1 MGVLI
6 IGKRNIRVR
15 PALTFVATGGR
26 HSFMASV
33 ESGKLSMWLRHSV
46 VVLLVVVFAMPFTN
60 VGANAASS
68 KCPKAGK
75 QQIVGKAK
83 YLCVKSG
90 KSLIWRIQKPST
102 KPTSTGVTT
111 TTTVVDLSVDNSIST
126 AEKLS
131 AVSECKIPFIAGG
144 ATSSGFPRSA
154 SLPSSTGTLKI
165 LVVPLIFDDLLYTN
179 STESLL
185 KDSYEQV
192 KNYYKSV
199 SYGRAGIDVSFA
211 DPSLWV
217 TLSGTASSRMD
228 RNQTKTP
235 LVREVIG
242 MLSSRTNLAPYDL
255 VSFVTGVDS
264 RQFGSESFGAGS
276 GTYATN
282 ARFAATLDT
291 GENVGKWRIIAHEI
305 GHAWLGYQDL
315 YGLINWI
322 QYVGGW
328 DLMELPESAASEL
341 ISWHRFLSGWISDN
355 LVRCVS
361 RTQATT
367 NFVAP
372 LSSSRETPKSI
383 IVKLGSNTVLVIER
397 RIPSVFDAVSDS
409 VIVYLV
415 DTSIATGS
423 GPIRLRGTLTKVGDQ
438 ITTDGV
444 KISIINSNSTGSLI
458 EVAPA

>member
-1 MGVLI
+1 M
-6 IGKRNIRVR
+6 K
-15 PALTFVATGGR
+15 ATP
-26 HSFMASV
+26 M
-33 ESGKLSMWLRHSV
+33 ESLEDQKWSMWLQK
-46 VVLLVVVFAMPFTN
+46 LVVVGLVVACALPFAN
-60 VGANAASS
+60 IGADAASS

-75 QQIVGKAK
+75 QQIVGKVK

-90 KSLIWRIQKPST
+90 KSLIWQIQKPST
-102 KPTSTGVTT
+102 TTATASTT
-111 TTTVVDLSVDNSIST
+111 TTTVVDLSVDSSIST
-126 AEKLS
+126 AEKLTAIS
-131 AVSECKIPFIAGG
+131 DCKIPFIAGG
-144 ATSSGFPRSA
+144 AQSSGFPRSA
-154 SLPSSTGTLKI
+154 SLPPSTGTLKI
-165 LVVPLIFDDLLYTN
+165 LVVPLIFDDLPYTT
-179 STESLL
+179 STASLL
-185 KDSYEQV
+185 KDSYEKV

-235 LVREVIG
+235 LVREAIG
-242 MLSSRTNLAPYDL
+242 ILSSRTNLAPYDL

-264 RQFGSESFGAGS
+264 RQFGSEGFGAGS

-282 ARFAATLDT
+282 ARFPATLDT

-315 YGLINWI
+315 YGLSDST

-328 DLMELPESAASEL
+328 DLMELPSSAASEL
-341 ISWHRFLSGWISDN
+341 ISWHRFLSGWISDS

-361 RTQATT
+361 RTQVTT
-367 NFVAP
+367 NFIAP
-372 LSSSRETPKSI
+372 LSSNKETAKSI
-383 IVKLGSNTVLVIER
+383 VVKLGSNTALVIER
-397 RIPSVFDAVSDS
+397 RMPTEFDAVTDS

-415 DTSIATGS
+415 DTSIATGA
-423 GPIRLRGTLTKVGDQ
+423 GPIRLRGALTKVGDQ
-438 ITTDGV
+438 VTTDGV
-444 KISIINSNSTGSLI
+444 KISIIKMNSTGSLI

>member
-1 MGVLI
+1 
-6 IGKRNIRVR
+6 
-15 PALTFVATGGR
+15 
-26 HSFMASV
+26 MAST
-33 ESGKLSMWLRHSV
+33 EFQNLSMWIRRLVV
-46 VVLLVVVFAMPFTN
+46 VVLVVACSLPFAN
-60 VGANAASS
+60 IGANAASS

-75 QQIVGKAK
+75 QQIVGKVK

-90 KSLIWRIQKPST
+90 KALIWRIQKPST
-102 KPTSTGVTT
+102 KAQSTVVTT
-111 TTTVVDLSVDNSIST
+111 TTTVVDLSADGLVST

-131 AVSECKIPFIAGG
+131 VASECKIPFIVGG
-144 ATSSGFPRSA
+144 TTSSGFPRSA

-165 LVVPLIFDDLLYTN
+165 LVVPLIFDDLPYTT
-179 STESLL
+179 STASLL
-185 KDSYEQV
+185 KDSYEKV

-211 DPSLWV
+211 DPLLWI
-217 TLSGTASSRMD
+217 SFSATASSRMD

-235 LVREVIG
+235 LVREAIG
-242 MLSSRTNLAPYDL
+242 ILSSRTSLAPYDL

-264 RQFGSESFGAGS
+264 RQFGSEGFGAGS

-282 ARFAATLDT
+282 AKFPATLDT

-315 YGLINWI
+315 YGLTNWT

-355 LVRCVS
+355 LVRCVN
-361 RTQATT
+361 RNQVTT
-367 NFVAP
+367 SFIAP
-372 LSSSRETPKSI
+372 LSSNKETPKLI
-383 IVKLGSNTVLVIER
+383 VVKLGNNTVLVIER
-397 RIPSVFDAVSDS
+397 RTPTEFDAVADS

-423 GPIRLRGTLTKVGDQ
+423 GPIRLRGALTKVGDQ
-438 ITTDGV
+438 VTTDGV
-444 KISIINSNSTGSLI
+444 KISIIKSNLTGSLI

>member
-1 MGVLI
+1 
-6 IGKRNIRVR
+6 
-15 PALTFVATGGR
+15 
-26 HSFMASV
+26 MASI
-33 ESGKLSMWLRHSV
+33 EYRKLSIWLRHSFV
-46 VVLLVVVFAMPFTN
+46 VVLVVVFAMPFTN
-60 VGANAASS
+60 IGANATSS

-90 KSLIWRIQKPST
+90 KSLIWQIQKPNT
-102 KPTSTGVTT
+102 KPTSTGATT
-111 TTTVVDLSVDNSIST
+111 TTTVVDLSLDGLIST

-144 ATSSGFPRSA
+144 TTSSGFPRSA
-154 SLPSSTGTLKI
+154 SLPSSTSTLKI
-165 LVVPLIFDDLLYTN
+165 LVVPLIFDDLPYTT
-179 STESLL
+179 STASLL
-185 KDSYEQV
+185 KDSYEKV

-211 DPSLWV
+211 DPSLWI
-217 TLSGTASSRMD
+217 SFSATAPSRMD

-235 LVREVIG
+235 LVREAIG
-242 MLSSRTNLAPYDL
+242 ILTSRTNLAPYDL

-264 RQFGSESFGAGS
+264 RQFGSEGFGAGS

-282 ARFAATLDT
+282 ARFPATLDT

-315 YGLINWI
+315 YGLTNWT

-355 LVRCVS
+355 LVRCVN
-361 RTQATT
+361 RNQVTT
-367 NFVAP
+367 SFVAP
-372 LSSSRETPKSI
+372 LSSNIETPKL
-383 IVKLGSNTVLVIER
+383 IVVKTGSNTVLVIER
-397 RIPSVFDAVSDS
+397 RMPTEFDVVNDS
-409 VIVYLV
+409 VIVYFV
-415 DTSIATGS
+415 DTSFATGA
-423 GPIRLRGTLTKVGDQ
+423 GPIRLRGALTKVGDQ

-444 KISIINSNSTGSLI
+444 KISIIKTNSTGSLI

>member
-1 MGVLI
+1 M
-6 IGKRNIRVR
+6 
-15 PALTFVATGGR
+15 
-26 HSFMASV
+26 
-33 ESGKLSMWLRHSV
+33 ESIKNQKLSMWLRK
-46 VVLLVVVFAMPFTN
+46 LVVVGLVVTCALPIADI
-60 VGANAASS
+60 GADAASS
-68 KCPKAGK
+68 KCPRVGR
-75 QQIVGKAK
+75 QQIVGKVK

-90 KSLIWRIQKPST
+90 KSLIWQIQKPGTTTTTAS
-102 KPTSTGVTT
+102 TT
-111 TTTVVDLSVDNSIST
+111 TTTVVDLSVDSSIST
-126 AEKLS
+126 AEKLAAIS
-131 AVSECKIPFIAGG
+131 DCKIPFIAGG
-144 ATSSGFPRSA
+144 AHSSGFPRSA
-154 SLPSSTGTLKI
+154 SLPLSTGTLKI

-179 STESLL
+179 STASLL
-185 KDSYEQV
+185 KDSYEKV
-192 KNYYKSV
+192 KSYYKSV

-235 LVREVIG
+235 LVREAIG
-242 MLSSRTNLAPYDL
+242 ILSSRTNLAPYDL

-264 RQFGSESFGAGS
+264 RQFGSEGFGAGS
-276 GTYATN
+276 GTYTTN
-282 ARFAATLDT
+282 ARFPATFDT

-315 YGLINWI
+315 YGLADWT

-328 DLMELPESAASEL
+328 DLMELPSSAASEL

-361 RTQATT
+361 QTQVTT

-372 LSSSRETPKSI
+372 LSSNKETSKSI
-383 IVKLGSNTVLVIER
+383 VVKLGSNTALVIER
-397 RIPSVFDAVSDS
+397 RIPTEFDAVIDS

-415 DTSIATGS
+415 DTSIATGA
-423 GPIRLRGTLTKVGDQ
+423 GPIRLRGALTKVGDQ

-444 KISIINSNSTGSLI
+444 KISIIKMNSTGSLI
-458 EVAPA
+458 DVAPA

>member
-1 MGVLI
+1 
-6 IGKRNIRVR
+6 
-15 PALTFVATGGR
+15 
-26 HSFMASV
+26 
-33 ESGKLSMWLRHSV
+33 
-46 VVLLVVVFAMPFTN
+46 
-60 VGANAASS
+60 
-68 KCPKAGK
+68 
-75 QQIVGKAK
+75 
-83 YLCVKSG
+83 
-90 KSLIWRIQKPST
+90 LIWQIQKPST
-102 KPTSTGVTT
+102 TTATASTT
-111 TTTVVDLSVDNSIST
+111 TTTVVDLSVDSSIST

-131 AVSECKIPFIAGG
+131 ALNDCKIPAVASG

-154 SLPSSTGTLKI
+154 SLPSSTDTLKI
-165 LVVPLIFDDLLYTN
+165 LVVPLIFDDLLYTT

-185 KDSYEQV
+185 KDAYEKV
-192 KNYYKSV
+192 KNYYRTV
-199 SYGRAGIDVSFA
+199 SFGRAGVDVSFA

-235 LVREVIG
+235 LIREAIG
-242 MLSSRTNLAPYDL
+242 VLSSRTNLTPYDV

-276 GTYATN
+276 GTYSTN
-282 ARFAATLDT
+282 TRFASTLDT

-305 GHAWLGYQDL
+305 AHAWLGYQDL
-315 YGLINWI
+315 YGLSNWT

-328 DLMELPESAASEL
+328 DLMELPQSAASEL

-372 LSSSRETPKSI
+372 LSSSRETPKST
-383 IVKLGSNTVLVIER
+383 IVKLGSNPVLVIER
-397 RIPSVFDAVSDS
+397 RTPTEFDAVNDS
-409 VIVYLV
+409 VIVYFV
-415 DTSIATGS
+415 DTSIATGA
-423 GPIRLRGTLTKVGDQ
+423 GPIRLRGALTKVGDQ
-438 ITTDGV
+438 VTTDGL
-444 KISIINSNSTGSLI
+444 KISIIKTNSIGSLI

>member
-1 MGVLI
+1 M
-6 IGKRNIRVR
+6 K
-15 PALTFVATGGR
+15 ATI
-26 HSFMASV
+26 M
-33 ESGKLSMWLRHSV
+33 ESLEDKKWSMWLRK
-46 VVLLVVVFAMPFTN
+46 LVVVGLVVACALPFAN
-60 VGANAASS
+60 IGADAASS

-75 QQIVGKAK
+75 QQIVGKVK

-90 KSLIWRIQKPST
+90 KSLIWQIQKPST
-102 KPTSTGVTT
+102 TTATASTT
-111 TTTVVDLSVDNSIST
+111 TTTVVDLSVDSSIST

-131 AVSECKIPFIAGG
+131 ALNDCKIPAVASG

-165 LVVPLIFDDLLYTN
+165 LVVPLIFDDLLYTT

-185 KDSYEQV
+185 KDAYEKV
-192 KNYYKSV
+192 KNYYRTV
-199 SYGRAGIDVSFA
+199 SFGRAGVDVSFA

-235 LVREVIG
+235 LIREAIG
-242 MLSSRTNLAPYDL
+242 VLSSRTNLTPYDV

-276 GTYATN
+276 GTYSTN
-282 ARFAATLDT
+282 TRFASTLDT

-305 GHAWLGYQDL
+305 AHAWLGYQDL
-315 YGLINWI
+315 YGLSNWT

-328 DLMELPESAASEL
+328 DLMELPQSAASEL

-397 RIPSVFDAVSDS
+397 RTPTEFDAVNDS
-409 VIVYLV
+409 VIVYFV
-415 DTSIATGS
+415 DTSIATGA
-423 GPIRLRGTLTKVGDQ
+423 GPIRLRGALAKVGDQ
-438 ITTDGV
+438 VTTDGL
-444 KISIINSNSTGSLI
+444 KISIIKTNSIGSLI